1 MFGQIFQFDMVFG
14 WCVRSASGNVYVNK
28 MDMTQVHIYLKAL
41 PSGSQYDEVRKA
53 LNKRRSELYHELNEK
68 NLAVS

>member
-28 MDMTQVHIYLKAL
+28 MDMVQVHIYLKAA
-41 PSGSQYDEVRKA
+41 PSGPQFDEVRKA